1 MHVKTEIGI
10 THHRFLKTLKMAL
23 LDSHDDVVDIV
34 VEATSGSPSHSPI
47 KNPFRVTI
55 DAMASEI
62 ERLFS
67 YQDAINDS
75 VGVTMLDTDMLVL
88 PCWTPEFC
96 ELLIVAAEAT
106 GGFASIEFD
115 PVPAH
120 EISLGTLSPSL
131 FERVQNDFGSRIWP
145 QLRSVW
151 PLIEY
156 HGINDA
162 FIIKY
167 EVGQQEELRIH
178 HDVAQVSASIKLN
191 DNYEGAILEFPRQG
205 KTNESVPVGSM
216 LAWPSLVTHPHA
228 STPILSG
235 VKYSMTIWFE
245 LPLALG

>member
-1 MHVKTEIGI
+1 MA
-10 THHRFLKTLKMAL
+10 FL
-23 LDSHDDVVDIV
+23 DGHEDVVDIV
-34 VEATSGSPSHSPI
+34 QQATSGSSSHSPLI
-47 KNPFRVTI
+47 NLLRVTI
-55 DAMASEI
+55 VVVASEL

-67 YQDAINDS
+67 YQGAIDPN
-75 VGVTMLDTDMLVL
+75 VGLAFLDTDMLVL
-88 PCWTPEFC
+88 PCWTREFC
-96 ELLIVAAEAT
+96 ELLITAAEAT
-106 GGFASIEFD
+106 GGFTANEFD

-120 EISLGTLSPSL
+120 ELSLGAISPSL
-131 FERVQNDFGSRIWP
+131 LDRVQDDFGSRIWP
-145 QLRSVW
+145 QLKTVW
-151 PLIEY
+151 PLIDY

-191 DNYEGAILEFPRQG
+191 DSYQGAVLEFPRQG

-228 STPILSG
+228 STPIQNG

-245 LPLALG
+245 LPLTLG

>member
-1 MHVKTEIGI
+1 M
-10 THHRFLKTLKMAL
+10 
-23 LDSHDDVVDIV
+23 
-34 VEATSGSPSHSPI
+34 TS
-47 KNPFRVTI
+47 
-55 DAMASEI
+55 EL

-67 YQDAINDS
+67 YRGAIDPS
-75 VGVTMLDTDMLVL
+75 VDVVMLDTDMLVL
-88 PCWTPEFC
+88 PCWTGEFC
-96 ELLIVAAEAT
+96 ELLIMAAEAT
-106 GGFASIEFD
+106 GSFAANEFD

-120 EISLGTLSPSL
+120 EISLVAISPSL
-131 FERVQNDFGSRIWP
+131 FERVQDDFGSRIWP
-145 QLRSVW
+145 RLKSVW

-178 HDVAQVSASIKLN
+178 HDVAQISASIKLN
-191 DNYEGAILEFPRQG
+191 DSYEGAVLEFPRQG

>member
-1 MHVKTEIGI
+1 MGMIHQRVFRT
-10 THHRFLKTLKMAL
+10 LKTTLV
-23 LDSHDDVVDIV
+23 DSHEDVVDIAKQ
-34 VEATSGSPSHSPI
+34 ATSGIHLRSP
-47 KNPFRVTI
+47 FATRCRVTI
-55 DAMASEI
+55 DAVTSEL

-67 YQDAINDS
+67 YRGAIDPS
-75 VGVTMLDTDMLVL
+75 VDVVMLDTDMLVL
-88 PCWTPEFC
+88 PCWTREFC
-96 ELLIVAAEAT
+96 ELLIKAAEAT
-106 GGFASIEFD
+106 GGFAANEFD

-120 EISLGTLSPSL
+120 EISLGAISPSL
-131 FERVQNDFGSRIWP
+131 FERVQDDFGSRIWP
-145 QLRSVW
+145 QLKSVW

-191 DNYEGAILEFPRQG
+191 DSYEGAVLEFPRQG
-205 KTNESVPVGSM
+205 KTNELVPVGSM

-228 STPILSG
+228 SNPILSG